1 MSRARQA
8 WFAVA
13 PFMLALTTAAAAQTD
28 AALLSQT
35 QARFASRLASG
46 QYMKREC
53 MPVTPANWTG
63 VDSVRCRYTEGGA
76 AAVVTLLLPDAI
88 RLARWTVTACR
99 DASASSMVDC
109 ARHIEARIWR
119 ASNAQFAISGF
130 VIEPR
135 SVLGGSSQEPYCFLF
150 RDGVTI
156 RTATVTSRAPV
167 GGICGPPGAESD
179 AATRA
184 FTYARIAS
192 TTREE
197 LAKAPGAPALRD
209 LQGLAFLDAVR
220 TETIEAWGSE
230 RNRLISGAA
239 IADKER
245 GKFN

>member
-1 MSRARQA
+1 MRRPRQG
-8 WFAVA
+8 WSMGV
-13 PFMLALTTAAAAQTD
+13 PLMLALTAAAAAQTD
-28 AALLSQT
+28 APLLAQT
-35 QARFASRLASG
+35 QARFATRLASG
-46 QYMKREC
+46 QYMRADC
-53 MPVTPANWTG
+53 APVALANWTG
-63 VDSVRCRYTEGGA
+63 VDTVRCRYAELGA
-76 AAVVTLLLPDAI
+76 SAAVTLLLPDAA

-99 DASASSMVDC
+99 DAAATSMVAC
-109 ARHIEARIWR
+109 ARHVEARIWR
-119 ASNAQFAISGF
+119 ASNAQFAVSGF

-135 SVLGGSSQEPYCFLF
+135 SVLGGSSQEPFCFLF

-156 RTATVTSRAPV
+156 RTASVTSRAPI
-167 GGICGPPGAESD
+167 GGVCGPPGAESD

-220 TETIEAWGSE
+220 TETIQAWGSE

-245 GKFN
+245 GRFN